1 MEVYDFSQDK
11 EVAKKA
17 VLKLEYRIDVDS
29 AIVAA
34 DQSVLF
40 ILNEESES
48 ELKKHIFRWWPFV
61 EDKKKEIKKRE
72 ILGGSKFDTIKLH
85 PFDRILTFRLPQ
97 APDMY
102 DLFGKA
108 PEARSQVA
116 LFDFSAKKIGDYELG
131 GDILKVE
138 LSSRN
143 QLFALGREKFAVYE
157 INSSSKNR
165 LEKIYELEMAVT
177 FVHPF
182 GDRLLMK
189 KKGAF
194 LLYDKDFDLLMK
206 EEEPDQ
212 RDDYRLLRRTD
223 DRFVLVGGE

>member
-1 MEVYDFSQDK
+1 
-11 EVAKKA
+11 
-17 VLKLEYRIDVDS
+17 
-29 AIVAA
+29 
-34 DQSVLF
+34 
-40 ILNEESES
+40 
-48 ELKKHIFRWWPFV
+48 
-61 EDKKKEIKKRE
+61 
-72 ILGGSKFDTIKLH
+72 
-85 PFDRILTFRLPQ
+85 
-97 APDMY
+97 MY

-194 LLYDKDFDLLMK
+194 LLYDRDFELLMK

-212 RDDYRLLRRTD
+212 SDDYRLLRRTE